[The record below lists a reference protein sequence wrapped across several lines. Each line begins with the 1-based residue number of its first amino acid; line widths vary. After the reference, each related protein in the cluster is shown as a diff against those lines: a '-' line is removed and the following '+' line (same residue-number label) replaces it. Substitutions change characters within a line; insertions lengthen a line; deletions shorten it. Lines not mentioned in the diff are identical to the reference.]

1 MGCSRCP
8 STLMTSCASCPPRK
22 AVTGANSAPMFW
34 RKQRRNSLRRV
45 SGGRSSSLCFS
56 VANFVKSSRSARDS
70 EGGFVETP
78 SNSHKARRQVKR
90 GEIRI
95 LRRRVERCS
104 WGIGDL
110 LATSMGEYISR
121 LVTISV
127 NLPCSF
133 FVRASIIER
142 VAVSSFRSVG
152 TFDLSRSM
160 IYS

>member
-1 MGCSRCP
+1 
-8 STLMTSCASCPPRK
+8 MTSWASCPPRK
-22 AVTGANSAPMFW
+22 AVTGANSLPMFW

-45 SGGRSSSLCFS
+45 SGGSCSSLWFS
-56 VANFVKSSRSARDS
+56 VANFVKRSRSARDS
-70 EGGFVETP
+70 EGGFAKTP
-78 SNSHKARRQVKR
+78 SNSHNARRQVKR

-95 LRRRVERCS
+95 LRRRVERCP
-104 WGIGDL
+104 WGTGDL

-133 FVRASIIER
+133 FVRASMIER

-152 TFDLSRSM
+152 TLDFSRSM